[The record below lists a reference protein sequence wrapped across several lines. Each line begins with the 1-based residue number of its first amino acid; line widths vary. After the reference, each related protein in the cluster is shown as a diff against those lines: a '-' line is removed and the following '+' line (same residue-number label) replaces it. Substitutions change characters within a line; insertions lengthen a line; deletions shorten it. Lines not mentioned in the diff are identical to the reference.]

1 MIPPG
6 GGPGGGWLYNNI
18 LWRARP
24 KSQMRACPDPS
35 IRMLDD
41 FRSRCTTAGLVPCKI
56 QRQGR
61 QSMTALPATNSPGDD
76 TTSMMTSL
84 LRATQKSVR
93 MLCQHCYRAHRY
105 SRVEM
110 QGRAPIP
117 TAALQSNSLLSN
129 CMMHGFEISCQLEN
143 ISMADHLM

>member
-1 MIPPG
+1 MPVMIPPG

-24 KSQMRACPDPS
+24 KSQMRACPASS

-61 QSMTALPATNSPGDD
+61 QSMTALPATDNPDENR
-76 TTSMMTSL
+76 TSMMAPC
-84 LRATQKSVR
+84 ATQKCGQ
-93 MLCQHCYRAHRY
+93 MFCQHCYRVHVY
-105 SRVEM
+105 SRLGM
-110 QGRAPIP
+110 WGRAPIP
-117 TAALQSNSLLSN
+117 TTALQSNSLLSN
-129 CMMHGFEISCQLEN
+129 LHDAQLWYVMSTGKQKHG
-143 ISMADHLM
+143 